1 MGSYEIMGYSI
12 NKLRQSS
19 LRAKSNVGS
28 LISCLTSGDYRVQD
42 GIRINEEG
50 LKSRVTQKCAQS
62 TQVWWL

>member
-1 MGSYEIMGYSI
+1 MGLIWDNGLLH

-19 LRAKSNVGS
+19 FRAKSNVGS
-28 LISCLTSGDYRVQD
+28 LISWLTSGDYRVQD

-62 TQVWWL
+62 THVWWL